1 MQYVF
6 YEMYVPEV
14 QTSGQFI
21 IPTSMSVL
29 LTGHQISFTFRL
41 TSFLAL
47 WQSCCGSQ
55 AVEWLH
61 GIKTRLKTHGPLN
74 RQLTLY
80 WTRKRRDRFNPLKPK
95 LRERWE
101 RQMKSK
107 FKEEMKGRS
116 ERYFIFRG
124 GRKNIVLLE
133 GSQATPARPSGG
145 NNVKVNTLW

>member
-1 MQYVF
+1 
-6 YEMYVPEV
+6 MYVPRSPNV
-14 QTSGQFI
+14 VTI
-21 IPTSMSVL
+21 HNTNIDVCIPDRASNLFHIAAHKFLSVVAKL
-29 LTGHQISFTFRL
+29 LWITQPL
-41 TSFLAL
+41 
-47 WQSCCGSQ
+47 
-55 AVEWLH
+55 EWLH
-61 GIKTRLKTHGPLN
+61 GTKTRLKTHGPLN

-80 WTRKRRDRFNPLKPK
+80 WTRNRRDRFNPLKPK

-116 ERYFIFRG
+116 ERDFIFRG

-145 NNVKVNTLW
+145 NNVKVKTLW